1 MAQRRHHYERA
12 FEEFLRSRRIPYV
25 AVDEARKALLP
36 DGDAGALRVTEIEP
50 AGETKDR
57 ADGPGTP
64 PVTRTRSLK
73 SFDFVIYAQPTNL
86 LLDVK
91 GRKVVARARRS
102 TAGGAAGRLE
112 NWVTRE
118 DIESLTRWEALFG
131 PEFRAAFLFV
141 YWCDAQPPD
150 ALFQEVIEYRGWWYA
165 LRTVTLADYRQHMRV
180 RSPRWGTLDVK
191 GDVFERISQPFTS
204 AEGGGLGPWG
214 NGLGPPRGEV
224 DAGEWMGRIVTETQA
239 DGSRL
244 YHVADPP
251 RV

>member
-50 AGETKDR
+50 R
-57 ADGPGTP
+57 AADPSAP

-91 GRKVVARARRS
+91 GRKVIARARRS
-102 TAGGAAGRLE
+102 AAGGAAGRLE

-131 PEFRAAFLFV
+131 SEFRAAFLFV

-150 ALFQEVIEYRGWWYA
+150 ALFQEVLEYRGWWYA
-165 LRTVTLADYRQHMRV
+165 LRSVTLAEYRQHMRV
-180 RSPRWGTLDVK
+180 RSPRWGTLDIK
-191 GDVFERISQPFTS
+191 SDVFERISHPFTL
-204 AEGGGLGPWG
+204 AAGGKEGGGLGPWG
-214 NGLGPPRGEV
+214 NGLGPPRTEA
-224 DAGEWMGRIVTETQA
+224 DAGAWMGGLVTKTQA

-244 YHVADPP
+244 HHVADPP
-251 RV
+251 GV